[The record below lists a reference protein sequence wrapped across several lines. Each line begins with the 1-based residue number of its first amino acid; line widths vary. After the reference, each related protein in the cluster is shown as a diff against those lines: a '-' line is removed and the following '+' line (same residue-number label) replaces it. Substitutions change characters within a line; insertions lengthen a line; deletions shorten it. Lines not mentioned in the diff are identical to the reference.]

1 MSFKRLRIATFA
13 AVFTAAALTSA
24 VAIAHVDVEKT
35 TPKRGGSAKT
45 SLSSVTVTFSGPIR
59 RGTLRVTGPGGKV
72 VSIGKGGRDPRKI
85 TRLITEL
92 KSSKAAGRY
101 RAKWTI
107 VAADGH
113 DEHGSFKFRLRK

>member
-1 MSFKRLRIATFA
+1 MSCKRLSVATVAVLIAT
-13 AVFTAAALTSA
+13 AVLTTAIAT
-24 VAIAHVDVEKT
+24 AHVDVEKSS
-35 TPKRGGSAKT
+35 PKRGGSAKT

-59 RGTLRVTGPGGKV
+59 RGTLRVKGPGGKV

-92 KSSKAAGRY
+92 KRSKRAGRY
-101 RAKWTI
+101 KASWTL

-113 DEHGSFKFRLRK
+113 KQHGSFRFRLRA

>member
-1 MSFKRLRIATFA
+1 MSFKRLSVATVAAVLATAAFMTAIAT
-13 AVFTAAALTSA
+13 
-24 VAIAHVDVEKT
+24 AHVDVEKT

-45 SLSSVTVTFSGPIR
+45 SLASVTVTFSGPLR

-85 TRLITEL
+85 TRLIAEL

-101 RAKWTI
+101 KASWTL

-113 DEHGSFKFRLRK
+113 NQHGSFRFRLRK